1 MYKQNSKFQDIISL
15 LASELESSF
24 IYIGVYYIMLAHLCN
39 SVLLLLL
46 TCCCSFDPS
55 LPLATQAADKEAGGR
70 TKGKKKVRK
79 ERAFHLFREISL
91 FYLPRRFSCVF
102 GLGADMLRPPNL
114 FVFLCPFHAL
124 FFPALVPFFWQA
136 LVLQIGEE
144 ETSGSRSVRFQCG
157 GLVVASSA
165 AARFCALV
173 RRRECM

>member
-1 MYKQNSKFQDIISL
+1 
-15 LASELESSF
+15 
-24 IYIGVYYIMLAHLCN
+24 MLAHLCN

-102 GLGADMLRPPNL
+102 GLGADMLRPL
-114 FVFLCPFHAL
+114 ICL
-124 FFPALVPFFWQA
+124 FFFVPFMLFFSLLLFLSFDKLWYSKSERRRPVA
-136 LVLQIGEE
+136 LGVFDSNVVDWSLPLRLLLDFVLLYGEE
-144 ETSGSRSVRFQCG
+144 NVCNLSWNAH
-157 GLVVASSA
+157 LSA
-165 AARFCALV
+165 WKKTLQLN
-173 RRRECM
+173 